1 MKKRHLA
8 SAARVCKTWK
18 EPALDEL
25 WKKLSSPFP
34 LLELLGP
41 LVYEDRG
48 WNFQDGLGRPNW
60 DLWSYYAKRVRSL
73 DIFDMA
79 QRRDRNSLIN
89 PEIAIYILSSFHEWG
104 GPGKRLIPNI
114 KMLGLQC
121 YFPSTPS
128 LALLFVAPSLK
139 SLDFFVLDSPSKVL
153 RSVRKVL
160 ISLKAMQDVFQIHDF
175 TIHYDET
182 QERRAEFER
191 VLIDFLCSQPTIS
204 TFAFGVLR
212 SGMPLARILQAIP
225 RVKVL
230 ALAGPFSASEE
241 ELRAE
246 IQIVA
251 DNAKNLED
259 FNYFGVREDSTVGSV
274 LFSIPTPLFGC
285 PNLKVLVLGCID
297 PACINGSLIEIMGR
311 SWPRMQSLELLPDAG
326 LQYDRGV
333 VPDDLIQ
340 FAAAFPSTLRN
351 LAIPFTF
358 SDVISVPT
366 PQRSS
371 QFLQLETLGVG
382 LSIIATPNIRP
393 FAVLLKAL
401 TVRRVYINH
410 SHKAGTEQGEI
421 WEQVS
426 KLLKP

>member
-1 MKKRHLA
+1 M
-8 SAARVCKTWK
+8 AR
-18 EPALDEL
+18 
-25 WKKLSSPFP
+25 
-34 LLELLGP
+34 
-41 LVYEDRG
+41 
-48 WNFQDGLGRPNW
+48 
-60 DLWSYYAKRVRSL
+60 
-73 DIFDMA
+73 
-79 QRRDRNSLIN
+79 RRDRNSLIN
-89 PEIAIYILSSFHEWG
+89 PEIAIYLLSSFNEWG
-104 GPGKRLIPNI
+104 GRGKRLLPNI

-128 LALLFVAPSLK
+128 LALLFVSPSLK

-160 ISLKAMQDVFQIHDF
+160 ISLNAMQDVIQIHDF

-191 VLIDFLCSQPTIS
+191 TLIDFLCSQPTIS

-212 SGMPLARILQAIP
+212 SGTPLAKILQAVP

-241 ELRAE
+241 ELKAE

-251 DNAKNLED
+251 DNAKDLQD
-259 FNYFGVREDSTVGSV
+259 FNYFGVREDSTAGSV
-274 LFSIPTPLFGC
+274 LFSIPTPLFSC
-285 PNLKVLVLGCID
+285 PNLRVLVLGCID
-297 PACINGSLIEIMGR
+297 PACINGSLIENMGK

-333 VPDDLIQ
+333 VPEDLIH

-351 LAIPFTF
+351 LAIPFTL
-358 SDVISVPT
+358 SDLISVPI

-371 QFLQLETLGVG
+371 RFLQLETLGVG
-382 LSIIATPNIRP
+382 LSVITTPNVCA
-393 FAVLLKAL
+393 FAELLQAL
-401 TVRRVYINH
+401 AIRRVSINH
-410 SHKAGTEQGEI
+410 SHKAGTEQGES
-421 WEQVS
+421 WEQVNRVL
-426 KLLKP
+426 KLEHPSTTILEGPA